1 MEEESKRERVRGLL
15 LADMPKGGKVAEI
28 GVWEGH
34 FSQRILDICE
44 PAELHLI
51 DPWMYLPE
59 FGNTG
64 FGRKKNEFLMEQK
77 YQDVKA
83 KFANDPRVH
92 IHRTTSDV
100 ALAGLPDGHLDWVY
114 IDGNHNEPFVG
125 NDIAL
130 CLQKVVPNGIISG
143 DDFNW
148 MSDAQGAPVKR
159 AVEIMVATLG
169 NQAKL
174 KLRAN
179 QWAVTLHRS
188 SAGS

>member
-1 MEEESKRERVRGLL
+1 MEEESKRERVRGNL
-15 LADMPKGGKVAEI
+15 LASMPKGGVVAEI

-44 PAELHLI
+44 PVALHLI
-51 DPWMYLPE
+51 DPWMYMPE

-77 YQDVKA
+77 YQDVVA
-83 KFANDPRVH
+83 KFAGDPRVH
-92 IHRTTSDV
+92 IHRATSDV
-100 ALAGLPDGHLDWVY
+100 ALATLPDGILDWVY
-114 IDGNHNEPFVG
+114 IDGNHNEPYIG
-125 NDIAL
+125 GDLAM
-130 CLQKVVPNGIISG
+130 CLQKVKANGFITG

-159 AVEIMVATLG
+159 AVESLVAALG
-169 NQAKL
+169 AAATL

-179 QWAVTLHRS
+179 QYAISLNRS
-188 SAGS
+188 I